1 MPNTRYSNQRLND
14 ELLQRGIATF
24 GTYER
29 RLARLQR
36 FLAYENRSKSVA
48 NILSRIIFDK
58 IASTRVHTRAFVK
71 QLEAARTLL
80 SLRSAKTET
89 FQSVN
94 IQTIR
99 E

>member
-1 MPNTRYSNQRLND
+1 MPNTRYSNQRLNT

-36 FLAYENRSKSVA
+36 FMAYENRSKSVA
-48 NILSRIIFDK
+48 NILSRIVFDK
-58 IASTRVHTRAFVK
+58 IASTRVNTRAFVK

-94 IQTIR
+94 IQTIP